1 VALGLAGRAG
11 FVVGDWAAAISGG
24 FDIVVANP
32 PYIATGAIAGLPPEV
47 RDFDPRRALDGGAD
61 GLDAYRAI
69 AAALRKLLAP
79 DGLFAAELGAG
90 QAEAVAGV
98 LAVAGLKV
106 VGLADD
112 LAGIARCI
120 LARPEP

>member
-1 VALGLAGRAG
+1 MALRLAGRAG
-11 FVVGDWAAAISGG
+11 FVVGDWAAAISGR
-24 FDIVVANP
+24 FDLVVANP

-69 AAALRKLLAP
+69 VAALPGLLAP